1 MPLIAP
7 QRKPDRQPLSVK
19 VDTRLLTVL
28 KAYTA
33 FIASTLEY
41 VLNEAVLV
49 TFTADREFQ
58 AWLAAHRPA
67 EWQALQ
73 ALRDEHRTPAALRR
87 RPPVATAALGPPASA
102 PGDPVGTASPPR
114 S

>member
-1 MPLIAP
+1 MPLIRP

-28 KAYTA
+28 KAYTT

-49 TFTADREFQ
+49 TFSADREFQ
-58 AWLAAHRPA
+58 AWLAAERPQD
-67 EWQALQ
+67 WHALQ
-73 ALRDEHRTPAALRR
+73 ALRDEHRA
-87 RPPVATAALGPPASA
+87 PVATRRPAPVPAESAGLAATRTGPSVATTA
-102 PGDPVGTASPPR
+102 PKA
-114 S
+114 